1 MALRFQISTEIE
13 EFKKKLS
20 KINSVSFMDDSVN
33 RDDFNVVMSI
43 KTEGYTSEKY
53 KGIVTFEKTEN
64 ASTVNYYIM
73 NNREDGEWKF
83 DISEEKQKEF

>member
-13 EFKKKLS
+13 GFKKKLG
-20 KINSVSFMDDSVN
+20 KINSVSFMDDSVS

-64 ASTVNYYIM
+64 ASTVNYYI
-73 NNREDGEWKF
+73 NNVRKEGEWKF
-83 DISEEKQKEF
+83 NISEDKPEDF